1 MPRLARGPLLPQLSS
16 HHPATAR
23 RGRRYDQP
31 LVRQQSQ
38 GIRFSGRPDRA
49 RGRSLRDLQ
58 RGRRR
63 RVPGRQ
69 DQRRFML
76 PGERPALILP
86 QADLGGPMNT
96 ALSRIAVIGTGG
108 TISSLGASSLDVLD
122 YPDFGQKLACE
133 ALLERFPE
141 TRLVADPVPVTFRQV
156 GSTEI
161 GPKEWTE
168 LRALIHRIARDDPAI
183 AGFVI
188 PHGTATLE
196 ETAFFL
202 NLTLA
207 VAQAVVLV
215 GAQRPA
221 SALGSDAGMNLV
233 NALRVAGSPEARGK
247 GVLVVMNDEIHA
259 ARDVVKISTY
269 RVQTFRSLDF
279 GALGHVDGDGVH
291 FYRAPL
297 GAHMPDT
304 PFAALDL
311 AEPLPRVDIVYSY
324 AGADGALVEAAVAA
338 GARGIVSAG
347 FAPGSPTPEQ
357 RAAFERAAKAGI
369 VVVQCSRAFSG
380 RVAPRRRLRESGI
393 VAGEDFS
400 PQKARILLML
410 ALSTTTDSVAI
421 QQAFSTY

>member
-1 MPRLARGPLLPQLSS
+1 MSTVLP
-16 HHPATAR
+16 
-23 RGRRYDQP
+23 
-31 LVRQQSQ
+31 
-38 GIRFSGRPDRA
+38 
-49 RGRSLRDLQ
+49 
-58 RGRRR
+58 
-63 RVPGRQ
+63 
-69 DQRRFML
+69 
-76 PGERPALILP
+76 
-86 QADLGGPMNT
+86 
-96 ALSRIAVIGTGG
+96 RIAVIGTGG

-122 YPDFGQKLACE
+122 YPDFGQKLSCE

-141 TRLVADPVPVTFRQV
+141 TRLVADPAPVTFRQV

-161 GPKEWTE
+161 GPKDWVEI
-168 LRALIHRIARDDPAI
+168 RAMIHRIARDQPPV

-207 VAQAVVLV
+207 CEQPVVLV

-221 SALGSDAGMNLV
+221 SALGTDAGMNLV
-233 NALRVAGSPEARGK
+233 NALRVAGSSEARGK
-247 GVLVVMNDEIHA
+247 GVLVVLNDEIHA
-259 ARDVVKISTY
+259 ARDVVKTSTY
-269 RVQTFRSLDF
+269 RLQTFRSADF
-279 GALGHVDGDGVH
+279 GALGHADGDGVH

-304 PFAALDL
+304 PFAALKL
-311 AEPLPRVDIVYSY
+311 TTLPRVEIIYSY
-324 AGADGALVEAAVAA
+324 AGADGALVDAAVNS
-338 GARGIVSAG
+338 GARGLVSAG
-347 FAPGSPTPEQ
+347 LAPGSPTPDQ

-369 VVVQCSRAFSG
+369 VVVHRSRAAG

-410 ALSTTTDSVAI
+410 ALSTTSDVEEI
-421 QQAFSTY
+421 QRAFQTY